1 MNNVTPQSLA
11 LMTDDESLAAAAPYV
26 RQLLLGGLMRRIP
39 NSDGESFTVYLAA
52 PEDEATAAQLAEA
65 VRSLP
70 PMLVLKDEIK
80 H

>member
-1 MNNVTPQSLA
+1 
-11 LMTDDESLAAAAPYV
+11 MTDDESLAAAAPYV